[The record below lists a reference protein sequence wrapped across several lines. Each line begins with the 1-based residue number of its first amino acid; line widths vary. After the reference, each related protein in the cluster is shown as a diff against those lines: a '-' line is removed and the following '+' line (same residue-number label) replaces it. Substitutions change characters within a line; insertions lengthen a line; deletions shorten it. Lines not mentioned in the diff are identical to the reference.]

1 MAKRWRPT
9 EETKIRRALVRA
21 ERAKLRRQ
29 ARRNYL
35 RRITQNAPKAAG

>member
-1 MAKRWRPT
+1 MRRHRPS
-9 EETKIRRALVRA
+9 EETKIRRALIRA

-35 RRITQNAPKAAG
+35 RRITQNAPKAEG